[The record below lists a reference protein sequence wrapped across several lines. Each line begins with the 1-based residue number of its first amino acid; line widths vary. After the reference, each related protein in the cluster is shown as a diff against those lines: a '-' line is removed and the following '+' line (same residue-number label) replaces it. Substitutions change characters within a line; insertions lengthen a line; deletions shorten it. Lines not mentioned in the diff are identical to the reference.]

1 MSRRTP
7 ENRETGSSASKNIQ
21 ESSDRGIPLQQD
33 QTLIPHEVLNEARDE
48 LREYMVQYTKSADPT
63 EREARTERMRLAEE
77 KGEMEETAIQMAR
90 TALSASAEK
99 QRRAIEETNVE
110 VTPER
115 VPATLRLGYA
125 SLRISR
131 SGGKNT
137 AASDSQTHE
146 RLPASLRLGPVPPHI
161 LSQEGD
167 DTAQEPISG
176 ERLSATLRLG
186 PMRPSPT
193 SREKIAEAGVIAKRK
208 PGRPP
213 GKKAAEKSNQDQ
225 ALETKR
231 RRVTQKK
238 NSPIRRKPSPRPT
251 APAKAKAKVGTSR
264 GGEQA
269 TSTTSSE
276 NKPLCKMIPATVKKR
291 MDFRI
296 PSDPGP

>member
-1 MSRRTP
+1 MRERHDPLVITLASESYLTPPPRSFYREVSRRTP

-21 ESSDRGIPLQQD
+21 ESSDRGIRLQQD
-33 QTLIPHEVLNEARDE
+33 QTLIPHEVLNEAIDE

-115 VPATLRLGYA
+115 VPATLRLGPA

-167 DTAQEPISG
+167 DTAQEPLSG

-186 PMRPSPT
+186 PMRPSL
-193 SREKIAEAGVIAKRK
+193 R
-208 PGRPP
+208 
-213 GKKAAEKSNQDQ
+213 AEKRLLK
-225 ALETKR
+225 LE
-231 RRVTQKK
+231 
-238 NSPIRRKPSPRPT
+238 
-251 APAKAKAKVGTSR
+251 
-264 GGEQA
+264 
-269 TSTTSSE
+269 
-276 NKPLCKMIPATVKKR
+276 
-291 MDFRI
+291 
-296 PSDPGP
+296 